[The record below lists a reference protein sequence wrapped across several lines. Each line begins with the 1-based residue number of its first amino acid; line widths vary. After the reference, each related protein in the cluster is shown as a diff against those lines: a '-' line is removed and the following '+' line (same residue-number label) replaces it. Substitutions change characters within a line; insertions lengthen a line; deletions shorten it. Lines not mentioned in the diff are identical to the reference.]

1 MPRLLWMEHVIVRYV
16 LYNVK
21 LVAMEVFV
29 NYVQLDI
36 FGKIMRRLVFVY
48 KYVHHSDQF
57 YHLMVVNLVKIKIVQ
72 LVTLIINVINVKI
85 YLYCSKGSALF
96 NAHQIIS
103 TTNLLILA
111 H

>member
-57 YHLMVVNLVKIKIVQ
+57 YHLMVVNLVKIKIVSW
-72 LVTLIINVINVKI
+72 K
-85 YLYCSKGSALF
+85 
-96 NAHQIIS
+96 
-103 TTNLLILA
+103 
-111 H
+111 